1 MGRIHATGARKNYVH
16 RDNLDIASFGERPRA
31 WLLEHDFIPPE
42 LRQSW
47 VSITEQALQGVR
59 HCYERAGDVRFLRL
73 HGDCHPGN
81 LLWTDQGP
89 HFVDFDDSR
98 MGPAIQD
105 LWMLLSGDRAEMS
118 RQLSDVLAGYE
129 SFFEFD
135 QRELYLLEALRTLRL
150 LHYSAWLAMRWE
162 DPAFPMAFPWFNAV
176 RYWQDRILELREQVA
191 LMDEPPLWPI

>member
-1 MGRIHATGARKNYVH
+1 M
-16 RDNLDIASFGERPRA
+16 
-31 WLLEHDFIPPE
+31 LEHDFIPQE

-47 VSITEQALQGVR
+47 ISITEQALQGVR
-59 HCYERAGDVRFLRL
+59 HCYERAGDLRLLRL
-73 HGDCHPGN
+73 HGDCHTGN

-129 SFFEFD
+129 SFLNLISESCICWK
-135 QRELYLLEALRTLRL
+135 RCARL
-150 LHYSAWLAMRWE
+150 GYCITR
-162 DPAFPMAFPWFNAV
+162 
-176 RYWQDRILELREQVA
+176 RG
-191 LMDEPPLWPI
+191 